1 MASGGGAATTCKTDT
16 FNAVNTVSG
25 LAGGYHQAMHFFDA
39 DATLAALPFDQLIPA
54 LRERFAG
61 GCEVPPR
68 HVHELISPIGEAG
81 GDPAARRRTSLSMP
95 AWIAGRYYGVKIVN
109 IAPGNAKRGL
119 PGLHATYML
128 FDART
133 GAPLAQMDGDVVTAR
148 RTAAASALAASYMA
162 RANASHLLL
171 VGAGRVAR
179 LLPEAHR
186 TVRPI
191 ERVTVW
197 ARRES
202 EAQALADQ
210 LRGQGFNASATS
222 QLAAACGEADI
233 VSCAT
238 LSTEALVRGAWLAPG
253 SHLDLIGSFTPAMRE
268 ADDACFEG
276 ARLFLDTDEA
286 LQKSGDLLIPMQHG
300 ALRAEDVRGTLTTLS
315 KGVAT
320 GRKNDTER
328 TVFKSVGTALE
339 DLAAA
344 ILVHER

>member
-1 MASGGGAATTCKTDT
+1 
-16 FNAVNTVSG
+16 
-25 LAGGYHQAMHFFDA
+25 MHFFDA
-39 DATLAALPFDQLIPA
+39 EATRAALPFDRLIEA

-61 GCEVPPR
+61 HCEVPPR
-68 HVHELISPIGEAG
+68 HVHEIVNPLGEAG
-81 GDPAARRRTSLSMP
+81 QDAAGRRMTSLIMP
-95 AWIAGRYYGVKIVN
+95 AWMPGRYYGVKIVN
-109 IAPGNAKRGL
+109 IAPGNARRNL

-128 FDART
+128 FAARP
-133 GAPLAQMDGDVVTAR
+133 GGPLAQLDGDVITAR
-148 RTAAASALAASYMA
+148 RTVAASALAGSYMA
-162 RANASHLLL
+162 RADAKHLLL

-179 LLPEAHR
+179 LLPEAWR
-186 TVRPI
+186 AVRPI

-197 ARRES
+197 ARRET
-202 EAQALADQ
+202 EAQALAAE
-210 LRGQGFNASATS
+210 LCRQGLDAH
-222 QLAAACGEADI
+222 AAPSLQEACEAADI

-238 LSTEALVRGAWLAPG
+238 LSTEALVRGSWLAPG

-276 ARLFLDTDEA
+276 ARLFIDTDEA
-286 LQKSGDLLIPMQHG
+286 LQKSGDLLIPMQQG
-300 ALRAEDVRGTLTTLS
+300 TLRAADVRGTLTTLS

-344 ILVHER
+344 VLVYETGSPPPR